1 MTDIK
6 TTGALFINDKQ
17 GNPSRPDYQGDFKL
31 TPEFLAAITDA
42 LGDGNEVKIRLSGWK
57 KQGQKGPY
65 LSLSIQPPFRSDGQS
80 RPTERIQG
88 GVRRDPP
95 RDDLDSEIPF

>member
-6 TTGALFINDKQ
+6 TTGALFINDKA
-17 GNPSRPDYQGDFKL
+17 GNPSRPDYQGNFTL

-80 RPTERIQG
+80 RPTGAPTKPTG
-88 GVRRDPP
+88 GTVHSD
-95 RDDLDSEIPF
+95 EIPF